1 METKNPE
8 MRPAP
13 APLLGWLIAPLAV
26 LLALAAIQI
35 VGMDFDLNLDNMAPM
50 LVVLVAASLG
60 LAPRLLKASGTVSL
74 STSTLSL
81 VSLVVA
87 LVGAQL
93 VYMAGLAAVT
103 RAALLHRHVRC
114 SHPRHSRRIRMG
126 ERPHVRRCRC
136 RTRLCCGRT
145 CC

>member
-50 LVVLVAASLG
+50 LVVLVAA
-60 LAPRLLKASGTVSL
+60 
-74 STSTLSL
+74 
-81 VSLVVA
+81 
-87 LVGAQL
+87 
-93 VYMAGLAAVT
+93 
-103 RAALLHRHVRC
+103 
-114 SHPRHSRRIRMG
+114 
-126 ERPHVRRCRC
+126 
-136 RTRLCCGRT
+136 
-145 CC
+145 